1 MPTYDYDCATCNQT
15 FEVFQSITAAPLETC
30 PTCGGKVQRRIHG
43 GTGLIFKGSGFYL
56 TDYKKSGASAE
67 NKSESKTEK
76 SDDQAKPASEKSAAD
91 KSANDTKKI
100 APTSST

>member
-1 MPTYDYDCATCNQT
+1 MPSYDYDCASCNQT

-56 TDYKKSGASAE
+56 TDYKKSGAGAE

-76 SDDQAKPASEKSAAD
+76 SDDKAKPAGD
-91 KSANDTKKI
+91 KSASATKSET
-100 APTSST
+100 TSAA

>member
-1 MPTYDYDCATCNQT
+1 MPSYDYDCSSCNQT
-15 FEVFQSITAAPLETC
+15 FEVFQSIMAPSLEAC

-56 TDYKKSGASAE
+56 TDYKKSNTSPE

-76 SDDQAKPASEKSAAD
+76 SDDKAKPAGEKSGDA
-91 KSANDTKKI
+91 KSASATKSET
-100 APTSST
+100 TSAT